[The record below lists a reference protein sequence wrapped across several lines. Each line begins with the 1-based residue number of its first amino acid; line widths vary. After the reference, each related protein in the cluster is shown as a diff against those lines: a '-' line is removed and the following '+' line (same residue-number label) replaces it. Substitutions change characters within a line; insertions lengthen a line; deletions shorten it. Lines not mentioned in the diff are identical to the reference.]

1 MSVLNNV
8 QINELITDG
17 ILQNADRELVS
28 AASID
33 VRLSPHMMVCVSD
46 SIDTKGVEKV
56 KWKELHTFP
65 FTLLPGELYL
75 ASTQEKLILPADLA
89 AQVSGKSTI
98 GRLGLNVHIT
108 AGWIDPGFHGTITLE
123 IATIKPIVVYPD
135 MRIGQ
140 LIFYRLPN
148 KSTMPYKGHY
158 QDRQEGLPVVPTGD
172 GLF

>member
-140 LIFYRLPN
+140 LIFYRLPK